1 VGRILVVEDN
11 VPNLDLMTLML
22 TASGHTVIP
31 AATGADGLEQART
44 QSPDLVVLD
53 LQLPDAD
60 GRQVLARIRADPA
73 LAMLPVVAVTAYAM
87 VGDREK
93 ALADGFDGY
102 VSKPIVPATFSRML
116 DQFLPPALRGH
127 APRRWSERSPEAT

>member
-1 VGRILVVEDN
+1 VGRILVIEDN

-31 AATGADGLEQART
+31 AATGTEGLEQART
-44 QSPDLVVLD
+44 QAPDLVVLD

-60 GRQVLARIRADPA
+60 GRQVLARLRAEPRSA
-73 LAMLPVVAVTAYAM
+73 HLPIVAVTAYAM

-102 VSKPIVPATFSRML
+102 VSKPIVPASFSRML
-116 DQFLPPALRGH
+116 DQYLPLTMRGH
-127 APRRWSERSPEAT
+127 APKRWSER